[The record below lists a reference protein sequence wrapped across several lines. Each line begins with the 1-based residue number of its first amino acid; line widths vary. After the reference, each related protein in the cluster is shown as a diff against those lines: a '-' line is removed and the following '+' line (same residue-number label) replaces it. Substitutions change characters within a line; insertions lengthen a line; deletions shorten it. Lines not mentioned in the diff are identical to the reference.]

1 MAAPRAAPLPS
12 WLAPLERLVLRAAHE
27 VQLLAALTPAD
38 AHRERA
44 RMTEELRA
52 GRAPVPRWTYVAT
65 SNDDLRRALDAAE
78 RVLARDAAGG
88 VERLYLERVRE
99 LVVES
104 DLCAAAGTPAVA
116 ALARER
122 FDAKDPAV
130 TRAASD
136 TAASWIAVRRPTTNG
151 DTIASDSDDPRS
163 LLSRMRAAVGE
174 KRLPFAVVAQ
184 PTLAPLAATGERTI
198 LVAVGRRVT
207 DEDVERT
214 VLHEIEGHVLPRAR
228 AACAPLALFAAATAR
243 GVDDQEGR
251 ALLLEDR
258 AGLLGPRRRAQL
270 AARHVAF
277 ETMTAG
283 ATFTDVSTALVR
295 DHGVDPVDAI
305 IAAERVFRGSDGTH
319 AGLGRERIYLEA
331 LSRVRSW
338 LAAHPEDEPVMASG
352 QIAAHAT
359 PELRGFIV

>member
-1 MAAPRAAPLPS
+1 MAAPRAAQVPG
-12 WLAPLERLVLRAAHE
+12 WLGPVERLVVRAAHE
-27 VQLLAALTPAD
+27 VQPLSALTPID

-44 RMTEELRA
+44 RMTGELSA
-52 GRAPVPRWTYVAT
+52 GRTPEPRWAYVAT
-65 SNDDLRRALDAAE
+65 SRDDLRRALDAAE
-78 RVLARDAAGG
+78 RTLARDATGA

-122 FDAKDPAV
+122 FDARDAGV
-130 TRAASD
+130 ARAASE
-136 TAASWIAVRRPTTNG
+136 TAAAWIAARAPRTTSEA
-151 DTIASDSDDPRS
+151 IASDSDDPRS
-163 LLSRMRAAVGE
+163 LLSRMRAAVGRR
-174 KRLPFAVVAQ
+174 RLPFAVVAQ
-184 PTLAPLAATGERTI
+184 ATLAPLAATGERTI

-214 VLHEIEGHVLPRAR
+214 VLHEIDGHALPRAR
-228 AACAPLALFAAATAR
+228 AAGAPLALFAAATAR

-251 ALLLEDR
+251 ALLLEER

-277 ETMTAG
+277 EAMTAG
-283 ATFTDVSTALVR
+283 GSFADVSTALVR
-295 DHGVDPVDAI
+295 DHGVDPGDAI

-331 LSRVRSW
+331 LVRVRAW
-338 LAAHPEDEPVMASG
+338 LDAHPEDDAVMAAG
-352 QIAAHAT
+352 QIAAHAAAA
-359 PELRGFIV
+359 LRTFVV